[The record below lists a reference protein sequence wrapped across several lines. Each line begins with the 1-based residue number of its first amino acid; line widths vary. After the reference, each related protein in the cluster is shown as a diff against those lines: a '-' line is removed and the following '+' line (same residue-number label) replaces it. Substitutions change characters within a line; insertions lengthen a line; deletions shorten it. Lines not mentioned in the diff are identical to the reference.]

1 MIGTKKWDY
10 FCNKPNHMVFQALKL
25 FDKEYGRVWKF
36 VLEDWTNDAY
46 FNRVVFWEFEW
57 IGRIKCT
64 PWRPGSLDFIGEWEM
79 YW

>member
-46 FNRVVFWEFEW
+46 FNRVVF
-57 IGRIKCT
+57 
-64 PWRPGSLDFIGEWEM
+64 
-79 YW
+79 